1 MKPEIEKLVEKWI
14 KEEREARL
22 EAGNLKELNLWTE
35 SINYANAADLLTLKR
50 RELQKSAGLE
60 VVP

>member
-14 KEEREARL
+14 EEEQGMRNTAELYGYVKDRNRSK
-22 EAGNLKELNLWTE
+22 NLRSK
-35 SINYANAADLLTLKR
+35 ADLLQRKR
-50 RELQKSAGLE
+50 RELQEAAGLV